1 MVRRTRWWQ
10 ALLMIAASLSL
21 VFVILELAARTYSW
35 HLGKGF
41 WARPH
46 AFESAFFTTYDWPPP
61 LIDGDLGTFRAGQT
75 VSMTKPPGE
84 LRVICLGGSTTVNAR
99 NRGGLTYSLE
109 LQAALRDRLGDG
121 VVVLNAGAD
130 AFSTAHSLANLS
142 LRLLDFEP
150 DVVTVLHNINDLTAR
165 HFGDDLEPDYS
176 NKYLDDAFLSYH
188 HRGGFGG
195 AVFRFSRSAQ
205 MLKWRVTVLRRALE
219 RTSRGAGVRD
229 PARGPRLFERNLR
242 SILAVARAHG
252 ARPILMTQAHR
263 RPEAEAEGG
272 TFVHYN
278 DITRRLGRSSQ
289 TPVVDLAAALS
300 GREDLFLDDVHFTG
314 EGVRAVAAEL
324 TPTVADEL
332 QDKPEPGGSSD
343 PADAPTPTSA
353 PEKPPMT
360 TISLAD
366 RWRATL
372 ELAGLDDPNF
382 EAFRELEALYREDHR
397 TYHNL
402 RHIADCFEQLE
413 WAVEAGHADGV
424 DRAALGLA
432 IFFHDAVYSTIKGG
446 NEQKS
451 ADLAGRHLAALGAA
465 PDLVAAVD
473 RLILATTHDAEP
485 GGPDEALMID
495 IDLSILG
502 RDRAAY
508 EVYED
513 AIRKEYRLIPGPLFR
528 SKRKEILGLFLERP
542 RLFHTD
548 AFHDRYDAAAR
559 ENLSRAISRL

>member
-1 MVRRTRWWQ
+1 
-10 ALLMIAASLSL
+10 MIAASLSL
-21 VFVILELAARTYSW
+21 VFAILELAARTYSW

-41 WARPH
+41 WTRPH

-75 VSMTKPPGE
+75 VSRTKPPGE

-99 NRGGLTYSLE
+99 NREGLTYSLE
-109 LQAALRDRLGDG
+109 LQAALRDRLGDR

-188 HRGGFGG
+188 HRAGFGG
-195 AVFRFSRSAQ
+195 AIFRFSRGAQ
-205 MLKWRVTVLRRALE
+205 MLKWRLTVLRRTLE

-229 PARGPRLFERNLR
+229 PSRGPRLFERNLR

-252 ARPILMTQAHR
+252 TRPILVTQAHR
-263 RPEAEAEGG
+263 RPEAEAEDGA
-272 TFVHYN
+272 FLAYN
-278 DITRRLGRSSQ
+278 DITRRLGSASK
-289 TPVVDLAAALS
+289 TPVIDLAAALS
-300 GREDLFLDDVHFTG
+300 GRQDLFLDDVHFTSD
-314 EGVRAVAAEL
+314 GVRAVAAEMV
-324 TPTVADEL
+324 PAVAARL
-332 QDKPEPGGSSD
+332 AGGPAPGGD
-343 PADAPTPTSA
+343 PGPTDAPRSTAA
-353 PEKPPMT
+353 PEETPMAT
-360 TISLAD
+360 TSLAD
-366 RWRATL
+366 RWHTTL
-372 ELAGLDDPNF
+372 AHAGLTDPNF
-382 EAFRELEALYREDHR
+382 EVFRELEALYQEEHR
-397 TYHNL
+397 AYHNL

-413 WAVEAGHADGV
+413 WAADAGHADGV

-432 IFFHDAVYSTIKGG
+432 LFFHDAIYSTIKGG

-451 ADLAGRHLAALGAA
+451 AELAGERLTALGAA
-465 PDLVAAVD
+465 PELVEAVD
-473 RLILATTHDAEP
+473 RLIRATTHDAEP
-485 GGPDEALMID
+485 DGRDEALMID

-508 EVYED
+508 EVYER
-513 AIRKEYRLIPGPLFR
+513 AIRKEYRLVPGPLFR
-528 SKRKEILGLFLERP
+528 SKRKEILGRFLER
-542 RLFHTD
+542 
-548 AFHDRYDAAAR
+548 
-559 ENLSRAISRL
+559 